1 MEILRNCFDFLTIK
15 FLPFLLDYSEF
26 FFAKSSQEV
35 FQKLLQKY
43 GAVYSLKF
51 PSGDVVVL
59 NTIDVVK
66 EALVKQAVVFAGR
79 PKIYSS

>member
-1 MEILRNCFDFLTIK
+1 M
-15 FLPFLLDYSEF
+15 
-26 FFAKSSQEV
+26 
-35 FQKLLQKY
+35 QKY